1 MVSWLL
7 ILCGFSS
14 IKCSL
19 HGAGAVLSA
28 QEQQPTATASSPR
41 HHSQQS
47 KLPSGIRSAASGAV
61 KRQQL
66 VSPLISVGADPS
78 LGKMTLCYLVWVTV
92 PGAHGHNFLLVL
104 SLCLPPDSFRQQ
116 GLIDPASLLPE
127 AALFLLSL
135 LPLLLINTLSHTP
148 LFGTEHLPALI
159 Y

>member
-1 MVSWLL
+1 MDFPVSSVP
-7 ILCGFSS
+7 CMGP
-14 IKCSL
+14 
-19 HGAGAVLSA
+19 GAVLSA
-28 QEQQPTATASSPR
+28 QEQHPATASSPG

-61 KRQQL
+61 KEEAAAGITSDQCGSR
-66 VSPLISVGADPS
+66 SHSWEDDPVLS
-78 LGKMTLCYLVWVTV
+78 CLGYCSWCN
-92 PGAHGHNFLLVL
+92 GHNFLLVL

-135 LPLLLINTLSHTP
+135 LPLLLINTLLHTP
-148 LFGTEHLPALI
+148 LFGIEHLPALI